1 MSETKIEPEPISE
14 PDPTVWPAP
23 CAQCGSF
30 PSMMTDRF
38 CGRCGRGNPD
48 CRTPAEARRW
58 FQEVA
63 ALVNQLARQNDTI
76 CSVQTFGWL
85 LLLAGLLLLE
95 PTLSCVPMNPLLAV
109 VGVLA
114 VAGPMM
120 LIVIPLIMVLRWEL
134 PMEVEILRRVGYDKR
149 CQRLIWLTLGIIC
162 GRYNSDLKKRFKN
175 AGYKIGLFFCDLKQF
190 EEKNEDNS
198 PSD

>member
-1 MSETKIEPEPISE
+1 MSETKIEREPISE

-23 CAQCGSF
+23 CAPCGSF

-38 CGRCGRGNPD
+38 CGRCGRANPD

-63 ALVNQLARQNDTI
+63 ALVNQLARQNYTI
-76 CSVQTFGWL
+76 CSAQTFGWL

-95 PTLSCVPMNPLLAV
+95 PTLSCLPVNPLLAV

-114 VAGPMM
+114 DARND
-120 LIVIPLIMVLRWEL
+120 LR
-134 PMEVEILRRVGYDKR
+134 PVRKR
-149 CQRLIWLTLGIIC
+149 
-162 GRYNSDLKKRFKN
+162 LKKTVQKRR
-175 AGYKIGLFFCDLKQF
+175 L
-190 EEKNEDNS
+190 
-198 PSD
+198 